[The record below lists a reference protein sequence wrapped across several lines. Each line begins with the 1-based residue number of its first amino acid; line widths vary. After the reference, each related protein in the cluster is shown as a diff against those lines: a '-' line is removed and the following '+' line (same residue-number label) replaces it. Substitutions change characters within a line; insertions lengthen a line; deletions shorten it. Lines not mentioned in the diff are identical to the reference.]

1 MVRGLLTKKQHVWLI
16 VWNWIVIL
24 GDKNE
29 YLGDNIVLIFSDHI
43 RMLVDVLNNYFPFA
57 YL

>member
-1 MVRGLLTKKQHVWLI
+1 MVRGLLTKKQHVWLV

-29 YLGDNIVLIFSDHI
+29 YLGDNIVLVFFFWPYKNVSSCIE
-43 RMLVDVLNNYFPFA
+43 
-57 YL
+57 